1 MRYVVERFEDFT
13 SAVSLA
19 SKYILKIKSFYM
31 REFGLKAAH
40 VTCLH
45 LLGRREEGLTA
56 TQICQLCHEDKAA
69 VSKTLNALC
78 AKGYVI
84 GVVGGARK
92 YKAVYML
99 SSSGK
104 EISRRVDKFIANTV
118 ESCGKGLTDK
128 ERAVFYK
135 SFRTIISNLEMLS
148 AKLEGTK

>member
-1 MRYVVERFEDFT
+1 MIERFEDFT

-19 SKYILKIKSFYM
+19 SKYILKIKSYYM

-45 LLGRREEGLTA
+45 LLGRNECGLTA

-92 YKAVYML
+92 YKAIYTL
-99 SSSGK
+99 SASGR
-104 EISRRVDKFIANTV
+104 EISRRLDKFIAQTV
-118 ESCGKGLTDK
+118 KSCGKGLTEK

-135 SFRTIISNLEMLS
+135 SFRTIVSNLESLS
-148 AKLEGTK
+148 EKLEGAK